1 MTMKSLKRMA
11 KAWLLMNVTFALL
24 VMATQPALAS
34 DSLDLDSIINALPA
48 GWGSVVAGVFIVL
61 YAVAQLRAVLPPS
74 VTNKIPT
81 VVMKILDFVAA
92 NYAHARNADAV
103 SKAAKEAAKA
113 EGPSDDEYRVMVET
127 AKNKGELRGS
137 RIESAGDYPGDDR
150 PGSKSTK

>member
-1 MTMKSLKRMA
+1 MKSLKRMA

-74 VTNKIPT
+74 VTSKIPT
-81 VVMKILDFVAA
+81 VIMKILDFVAA

>member
-1 MTMKSLKRMA
+1 MNGLKRMA

-34 DSLDLDSIINALPA
+34 DNLDLDSIINALPA

-92 NYAHARNADAV
+92 NYAHARNADVV

>member
-1 MTMKSLKRMA
+1 MKSLKRMA

-150 PGSKSTK
+150 PGSKSPK

>member
-1 MTMKSLKRMA
+1 MKSLKRMA

-92 NYAHARNADAV
+92 NYAHARNADAL

>member
-1 MTMKSLKRMA
+1 MKSLKRMA

-81 VVMKILDFVAA
+81 VIMKILDFVAA

>member
-34 DSLDLDSIINALPA
+34 DNLDLDSIINALPA
-48 GWGSVVAGVFIVL
+48 GWGSIVAGVFIVL

>member
-1 MTMKSLKRMA
+1 MKSLKRMA

-34 DSLDLDSIINALPA
+34 DNLDLDSIINALPA
-48 GWGSVVAGVFIVL
+48 GWGSIVAGVFIVL

>member
-1 MTMKSLKRMA
+1 MKSLKRMA

-34 DSLDLDSIINALPA
+34 DSLDFDSIINALPA

>member
-1 MTMKSLKRMA
+1 MKSLKRMA

-34 DSLDLDSIINALPA
+34 DNLDLHSIINALPA

-103 SKAAKEAAKA
+103 SKVAKEAAKA

>member
-1 MTMKSLKRMA
+1 MKSLKRMV

>member
-1 MTMKSLKRMA
+1 MKSLKRMA

-34 DSLDLDSIINALPA
+34 DNLDLDSIINALPT

>member
-1 MTMKSLKRMA
+1 MKSLKRMA

-34 DSLDLDSIINALPA
+34 DSLDLDSIINAMPA

-74 VTNKIPT
+74 VTSKIPT
-81 VVMKILDFVAA
+81 VIMKILDFVAA

>member
-1 MTMKSLKRMA
+1 
-11 KAWLLMNVTFALL
+11 
-24 VMATQPALAS
+24 MATQPALAS

-81 VVMKILDFVAA
+81 VIMKILDFVAA

>member
-34 DSLDLDSIINALPA
+34 DNLDLDSIINALPA

>member
-1 MTMKSLKRMA
+1 MKSLKRMA

>member
-1 MTMKSLKRMA
+1 MKSLKRMA

-34 DSLDLDSIINALPA
+34 DSLDLDSIINAMPA

-74 VTNKIPT
+74 VTSKIPT
-81 VVMKILDFVAA
+81 VIMKILDFVAA

-150 PGSKSTK
+150 PGGKSTK

>member
-1 MTMKSLKRMA
+1 MKSLKRMA
-11 KAWLLMNVTFALL
+11 KAWLLMNVIFALL

-34 DSLDLDSIINALPA
+34 DNLDLDSIINALPA
-48 GWGSVVAGVFIVL
+48 GWGSVVVGVFIVL

>member
-1 MTMKSLKRMA
+1 MKSLKRMA

-34 DSLDLDSIINALPA
+34 DNLDLDSIINALPA

-92 NYAHARNADAV
+92 NYAHASNADAV